1 MSIEVTN
8 KGEYLE
14 VKYEDE
20 RIEMRLEIDPDN
32 REDDNVVSW
41 YVYPDVEEDPHEVYE
56 ETLWTIDEELKK
68 RDS

>member
-1 MSIEVTN
+1 MSIEVIN

-68 RDS
+68 RDL